1 MEAIRSMMGIASSQ
15 PATQESPAVDA
26 PAREEVTVSEGAEHI
41 NTMTPDNTKRSRDGK
56 RSSRK
61 LKTYSG
67 KKRHSAG
74 KSNMVLDDHDEVGQE
89 PSSARAASPELGDP
103 PSARPDTSR
112 PHLDAQ
118 SPDAG
123 SPVVEVEVNAANAV
137 LEPGS
142 DAEVQS
148 SQLTAKRNRRDR
160 VSRNSAFLESLKGR
174 QSKSQ
179 KASARRNVP
188 LVTEESTVAQSL
200 TQQSQELSPPTPS
213 LVKVLTWLSDQQP
226 DEAPS
231 EHANGRGARLNGVA
245 HPSGLEVQENGA
257 EEEEDQAQ
265 GQYEDGQEYDIPSD
279 SDDVYRPESLP
290 SPNKANSASKAKA
303 KGKRKRD
310 SADPPASTPAPFKKR
325 QRKSELAVDG
335 AAPASSKKRQKK
347 SEDDF
352 PTAGPFS
359 AVEIGLVESA
369 FDDAQEEMKIDRA
382 EMIQKIQSSS
392 PEVGIILS
400 HLTQDILP
408 NRNRKAIQRFC
419 RRHFNDHQRG
429 KWTQEQDDMLC
440 AAYAERPARWVF
452 IGQRVGRMPEDCRD
466 RWRNFLEYG
475 AKRNT
480 DVWTRD
486 EEVALAKAIADSL
499 ATMKAMLG
507 RELTVAEEDEH
518 ISWPIVIMKMGA
530 TRNRLQCVNKW
541 KKLRA
546 RSEREKEMVERGDF
560 LPENDTK
567 LDKAANLKRFK
578 SMKLGDLVAMIKE
591 IEYGSC
597 LGKIDDGPTFWAVV
611 TKMHPLSPYTTQ
623 DRKTCFKKLRP
634 IIEDSGDFHANV
646 EAILAYLHQDRFKE
660 DLLERVYEPLE
671 PSKVK
676 KGPSRS
682 SRLPT
687 KGYPSAERVEESDE
701 DQPARPNDI
710 TRDVEASHAAGAR
723 AGASVRVSQGEESAA
738 EDEGETLVETGHEV
752 PESDYE
758 KDDE

>member
-1 MEAIRSMMGIASSQ
+1 
-15 PATQESPAVDA
+15 
-26 PAREEVTVSEGAEHI
+26 
-41 NTMTPDNTKRSRDGK
+41 MTPDDSKRSRDGK
-56 RSSRK
+56 RNSRK

-74 KSNMVLDDHDEVGQE
+74 KSNMVLDDQDEVGQE
-89 PSSARAASPELGDP
+89 PSSARVASPELGDP
-103 PSARPDTSR
+103 SSSRPDSSR
-112 PHLDAQ
+112 PNLDAQ
-118 SPDAG
+118 SPGAAA
-123 SPVVEVEVNAANAV
+123 SPVVEAEVNDANAV

-148 SQLTAKRNRRDR
+148 SQLTSKRNRRDR

-179 KASARRNVP
+179 KASTRRTVP
-188 LVTEESTVAQSL
+188 LAEESTVAQSP
-200 TQQSQELSPPTPS
+200 TQQSQELLPPTPGQ
-213 LVKVLTWLSDQQP
+213 VKVSTWLSDQQP
-226 DEAPS
+226 GDAPS
-231 EHANGRGARLNGVA
+231 EHANGHGARLNAAA
-245 HPSGLEVQENGA
+245 HPAGPEVQENGA

-265 GQYEDGQEYDIPSD
+265 GDDEDAQEYDVPSD
-279 SDDVYRPESLP
+279 SDDAYRPESPP
-290 SPNKANSASKAKA
+290 SNNKPKSASKA
-303 KGKRKRD
+303 KGKRKRERE
-310 SADPPASTPAPFKKR
+310 SADHPASTPAPSKKR
-325 QRKSELAVDG
+325 KRQSDLVADG
-335 AAPASSKKRQKK
+335 AAPASSKRRQKK
-347 SEDDF
+347 SEDEY

-359 AVEIGLVESA
+359 AAEIALVESA

-507 RELTVAEEDEH
+507 RELTVTEEDEH

-546 RSEREKEMVERGDF
+546 RSERERDMVERGDF

-567 LDKAANLKRFK
+567 LDKVANQKRFK
-578 SMKLGDLVAMIKE
+578 SMKLGDLEAMIKE

-634 IIEDSGDFHANV
+634 MIEDSGDFHSNV

-660 DLLERVYEPLE
+660 DILERVCQPLE
-671 PSKVK
+671 PSKAK
-676 KGPSRS
+676 KGSSRS
-682 SRLPT
+682 SRVPAKNYT
-687 KGYPSAERVEESDE
+687 SAERVEESDE
-701 DQPARPNDI
+701 DQPPRPSQDKDI
-710 TRDVEASHAAGAR
+710 DMTQDVDDSQAAGAWV
-723 AGASVRVSQGEESAA
+723 GATEKDSQGEESAA
-738 EDEGETLVETGHEV
+738 DDEGQTPVAGAVETGNEV